1 MATFSAR
8 ARTLAMLGRQQIAG
22 IPTAISELFKNA
34 HDAYATT
41 VEVDYYRSD
50 GLLVL
55 RDDGTGMDPEDFPRH
70 WLTLGTDSK
79 TGPTPAR
86 PRPPGFDKR
95 PMLGEKGIGRLS
107 IAAIG
112 PQVLVM
118 TRAWGPHGASDLTV
132 AFINWSVFEWPAV
145 TLHDIDV
152 PIRVIENGDLPTSR
166 DVDNMVADF
175 GENGRRLRDRV
186 APDLIDDLNR
196 QLSDF
201 RVDPLEIDSY
211 HPQLS
216 LRGTGSGTHFVLLP
230 TSPLLPEDI
239 DGATRTGSS
248 RGVAPSATPLHKALL
263 GFANTMT
270 PSAPPAVIQTA
281 FRDHRTDDYYDDL
294 VSDGEFFSAEDFGNA
309 DHQFAG
315 EFDNFGQ
322 FTGDIH
328 IYGERIDRHVI
339 PWRNPRGQPT
349 RCGPFR
355 IGFAAVERREANS
368 TLPAEEYARMTQKLD
383 KLGGLYI
390 YRDGI
395 RIQPYGNTTYDWLD
409 IEYRRTKG
417 ARHYYFSHR
426 KMFGAV
432 ELTHRDN
439 DALKEK
445 AGREGFMENAAFR
458 EFKDILTS
466 FLLQVAANFFR
477 TKGIHADIHAE
488 RRQELSA
495 THGTQ
500 QRRMR
505 QVRVQLQKLSAD
517 LDAFFVAVAGDAPT
531 AEIETVA
538 TRFESELQQLES
550 PHPSH
555 ERAAAVQRLEAKV
568 TAELRDIRARYRVTR
583 PRISLTKTVRAD
595 WERYRSKYIDL
606 SATVF
611 DPARQLV
618 ASLVDDALGSADCQ
632 RRVRAETTLENLS
645 SEVFRL
651 VQAQRRTV
659 IRKADTVLSD
669 IRHEAKACAKALVN
683 DVQQIQANFY
693 RTDLSES
700 SAGDFIMALARAETE
715 MTKAGDSASDLLQR
729 IELQLDAMTVSGEDS
744 LLEQL
749 VAVEQRN
756 QTLEEQL
763 AMDVHLAQLGMAVEI
778 INHEFGSTVRTLRN
792 HLRQLKGWADTNP
805 ELRVLYSN
813 IRTSFDHLD
822 GYLKMFTPLQR
833 RLYRT
838 RVDIKGTEIAAFLRD
853 LFRVRLDRHEI
864 VLHCTKAFLAVT
876 IQSFP
881 SSFYPVFVNVVDN
894 AIYWLTIGLQE
905 EPRRI
910 VLDADGD
917 RLLVVDNGPGVTTQD
932 QDYIFDFGYTRKPG
946 GRGMGLHIARETLRQ
961 VGYKIDLLATPSDTG
976 ATFAVEPVHE

>member
-55 RDDGTGMDPEDFPRH
+55 RDDGIGMEPDDFSRY
-70 WLTLGTDSK
+70 WLTIGTDSK
-79 TGPTPAR
+79 IDPPPAR
-86 PRPPGFDKR
+86 PRPPGFDSR

-118 TRAWGPHGASDLTV
+118 TRAWTRQGVSDLTV

-145 TLHDIDV
+145 TLQDIEI
-152 PIRVIENGDLPTSR
+152 PIRVITNGDLPTR
-166 DVDNMVADF
+166 NDVDHMVADF
-175 GENGRRLRDRV
+175 RQNGSRLRDRV
-186 APDLIDDLNR
+186 ASDHVSELNR

-201 RVDPLEIDSY
+201 QVDPQEIDSY

-230 TSPLLPEDI
+230 TSSLLPEDI
-239 DGATRTGSS
+239 DEVPRTRTS
-248 RGVAPSATPLHKALL
+248 RHGAATPLQKALF

-270 PSAPPAVIQTA
+270 PDAPPPVVRTA
-281 FRDHRTDDYYDDL
+281 FRDHQTDDYYDNL
-294 VSDGEFFSAEDFGNA
+294 VSDSDFFSAEDFRNA
-309 DHQFAG
+309 DHQFTG
-315 EFDNFGQ
+315 DFDNFGQ

-328 IYGERIDRHVI
+328 IYGERIERHVI
-339 PWRNPRGQPT
+339 PWRNPGGRPT

-355 IGFAAVERREANS
+355 IGFAAVERREARS
-368 TLPAEEYARMTQKLD
+368 TLPPEEHIRMSHKLD
-383 KLGGLYI
+383 KFGSLYI

-395 RIQPYGNTTYDWLD
+395 RIQPYGDTTYDWLD

-417 ARHYYFSHR
+417 AGYYYFSHR

-432 ELTHRDN
+432 ELTHQHN
-439 DALKEK
+439 GALKEK
-445 AGREGFMENAAFR
+445 AGREGFMENVAYR
-458 EFKDILTS
+458 EFKDILKS
-466 FLLQVAANFFR
+466 FLGQVAANFFR
-477 TKGIHADIHAE
+477 VDGIHADIHKERGLEITAMHRAE
-488 RRQELSA
+488 
-495 THGTQ
+495 

-505 QVRVQLQKLSAD
+505 QVRVQRQKLTTD
-517 LDAFFVAVAGDAPT
+517 LDAFFVAVAEDTPT
-531 AEIETVA
+531 AEVEAVA
-538 TRFESELQQLES
+538 TRLESELRQVES
-550 PHPSH
+550 PQNSH
-555 ERAAAVQRLEAKV
+555 ERTVAVERLEAKAV
-568 TAELRDIRARYRVTR
+568 ARLREVEARYHVTR
-583 PRISLTKTVRAD
+583 PRVSLTKTARAD

-606 SATVF
+606 SSTVF

-618 ASLVDDALGSADCQ
+618 ASLVDDALGPSNTQRKARADT
-632 RRVRAETTLENLS
+632 ALENLS
-645 SEVFRL
+645 SEIVGR
-651 VQAQRRTV
+651 VRAECRTV
-659 IRKADTVLSD
+659 TRKADTVLDD
-669 IRHEAKACAKALVN
+669 IRQEAKKCAATLLN
-683 DVQQIQANFY
+683 DVQQIQAEFY
-693 RTDLSES
+693 RTDFSES
-700 SAGDFIMALARAETE
+700 SAAEFFEALAKTEAEL
-715 MTKAGDSASDLLQR
+715 MKLGDSARDILQR
-729 IELQLDAMTVSGEDS
+729 IELELDAIAASDGDS
-744 LLEQL
+744 LVDQL

-763 AMDVHLAQLGMAVEI
+763 AMDVQLAQLGMAVEI

-792 HLRQLKGWADTNP
+792 NLRRLKGWADTNP

-838 RVDIKGTEIAAFLRD
+838 RIDIKGTEIAIFLRD
-853 LFRVRLDRHEI
+853 LFRVRLERHEI
-864 VLHCTKAFLAVT
+864 VLRCTKAFLGVT
-876 IQSFP
+876 VQSFP

-894 AIYWLTIGLQE
+894 AIYWLSIGLQE
-905 EPRRI
+905 QPRRI

-917 RLLVVDNGPGVTTQD
+917 RLLVTDNGPGITTQD
-932 QDYIFDFGYTRKPG
+932 REHIFDFGYTRKPG

-961 VGYKIDLLATPSDTG
+961 VGYKIGLMSTADDTET
-976 ATFAVEPVHE
+976 TFAVEPVHD